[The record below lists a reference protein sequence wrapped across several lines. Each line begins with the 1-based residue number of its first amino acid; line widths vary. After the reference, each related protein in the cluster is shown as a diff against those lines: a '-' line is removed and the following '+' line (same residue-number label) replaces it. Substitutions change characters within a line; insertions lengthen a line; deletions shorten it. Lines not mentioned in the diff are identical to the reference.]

1 MPRFIDYDYNQ
12 TVLLPV
18 AFENQILPGTFEHTV
33 HYLVDHQLDLSIFD
47 SKYKNDD
54 SGRPAYDPAILLKIV
69 LLAYARGVT
78 SSRRIAR
85 LCEENVVF
93 MAISADSRPHFT
105 TIADFISGSHEQIA
119 ALFRQVLLICDQMG
133 LIGREMF
140 AVDGCKMPS
149 NASKEWSG
157 TQANLRKK
165 ADKIDRAVRFLLGK
179 HREEDRRGPAEVS
192 VRERE
197 ERQVEKLQKI
207 SDKIKAFLDRNEARI
222 GRSGKEVQANITDP
236 DSAKMKTGHGVIQ
249 GYTGVVAVDARHQV
263 VVHAEAFGTGQEHG
277 LLEPMLE
284 KVAENLPATQ
294 ASDSVLSEVK
304 VLADSGFHCKESLGH
319 LEAQQI
325 DAYVADHGFRARDPR
340 FATAGR
346 HKNLPAPGER
356 IKVPKSSKERYTVAD
371 FRVDIENRSCVCP
384 AGKTL
389 WLRCARGRIGR
400 QIFMQF
406 QGHKADCASCRLR
419 PQCVRSVTQK
429 SPRLVNFLLESLP
442 PEPNAP
448 VRENALT
455 RMRHKIDSTLGR
467 YYYGMRLGIV
477 EPVFG
482 HLRENLGLDRFT
494 LRGRPK
500 VDGQWK
506 LMAML
511 HNLTKIH
518 RYGMAT

>member
-18 AFENQILPGTFEHTV
+18 AFENQILPGTFEHSI
-33 HYLVDHQLDLSIFD
+33 HYLVDNQLDLSIFD
-47 SKYKNDD
+47 SKYKNDEN
-54 SGRPAYDPAILLKIV
+54 GRPAYDPAILLKIV
-69 LLAYARGVT
+69 LLAYSRGIT
-78 SSRRIAR
+78 SSRRIAQ

-133 LIGREMF
+133 LIGKEMF

-157 TQANLRKK
+157 TRANLEKK
-165 ADKIDRAVRFLLGK
+165 ADKIDRAVRYLLNK
-179 HREEDRRGPAEVS
+179 HRDEDRQGSLNPSMRA
-192 VRERE
+192 RE
-197 ERQVEKLQKI
+197 EQQTQKLLKA
-207 SDKIKAFLDRNEARI
+207 SEKIKSFLDKNEARL

-249 GYTGVVAVDARHQV
+249 GYTGVAAVDAKHQV

-284 KVAENLPATQ
+284 KVAENLPPTQ
-294 ASDSVLSEVK
+294 TGGSVLSEAK
-304 VLADSGFHCKESLGH
+304 VLADSGYHCQSSLDA

-325 DAYVADHGFRARDPR
+325 DAYVADHGFRTRDPR

-346 HKNLPAPGER
+346 HKAKPAPEEK
-356 IKVPKSSKERYTVAD
+356 IKVPKSSKERYTVDD
-371 FRVDIENRSCVCP
+371 FRVDLDQRICICP
-384 AGKTL
+384 AGKAM

-400 QIFMQF
+400 QLFMQF
-406 QGHKADCASCRLR
+406 QGHKGDCEACQLR
-419 PQCVRSVTQK
+419 PRCVRSVAQK

-442 PEPNAP
+442 PGPNAP